1 MTRRHPFAVLVC
13 LAAASFVYAQEPPLL
28 TLFPRA
34 EEVRRLELRADVM
47 MARKRFPEAAE
58 VYLRAFRL
66 NPKNAPIANK
76 LGIAHFH
83 MQDYGQAKVWYERAL
98 KLNRQFFEPQN
109 NLGMVFYARREY
121 KKARRYFEQALRLRP
136 ESGSAHF
143 NLGATY
149 LGLKKPDEALGE
161 YRLALLLDPQI
172 LERRTGPAPT
182 LQTYPVEHIAQF
194 HFILA
199 KSLATLGDV
208 ERCLA
213 YLRRALEEGFREL
226 DRLKTEPEFAL
237 LREDVRFQ
245 QLLAEP
251 PRPLQP

>member
-1 MTRRHPFAVLVC
+1 VVGTPAENSEEEERCWR
-13 LAAASFVYAQEPPLL
+13 AA
-28 TLFPRA
+28 
-34 EEVRRLELRADVM
+34 LELRPEFAEAHSNLAILLRSRGEDQDA
-47 MARKRFPEAAE
+47 ARH
-58 VYLRAFRL
+58 Y
-66 NPKNAPIANK
+66 
-76 LGIAHFH
+76 H
-83 MQDYGQAKVWYERAL
+83 D
-98 KLNRQFFEPQN
+98 
-109 NLGMVFYARREY
+109 
-121 KKARRYFEQALRLRP
+121 ALRLRP